1 MNARLQR
8 VKALNNA
15 QWRVVAMSVVL
26 LPPIQLMLKTRGLK
40 RTAMLLAEHSDGP
53 LRRHDQPLAASMAE
67 AVALVAGRKVVG
79 ALCLGR
85 SLLLWFLL
93 RRRGM
98 DAVLVVG
105 STSAVDD
112 EWMAHAW
119 VELDDRPV
127 NDAPD
132 VAEHYVSFGLDLPR
146 LRAASSGESGEHH

>member
-1 MNARLQR
+1 MSARLQR
-8 VKALNNA
+8 VKALDSA
-15 QWRVVAMSVVL
+15 QWRVVATAVVL
-26 LPPIQLMLKTRGLK
+26 LPPIQVTLKTRGLK
-40 RTAMLLAEHSDGP
+40 RTAALLAEHSDRPFDGN
-53 LRRHDQPLAASMAE
+53 DAAVAASMAE

-105 STSAVDD
+105 STSQVDA

-119 VELDDRPV
+119 VELDGRPV
-127 NDAPD
+127 NDAAD
-132 VAEHYVSFGLDLPR
+132 VGEHYISFGLDLPR
-146 LRAASSGESGEHH
+146 LRTASDGGPNGQR

>member
-8 VKALNNA
+8 ISTLNGA
-15 QWRVVAMSVVL
+15 QWWVVATSVVL
-26 LPPIQLMLKTRGLK
+26 LPPIQVMLKTRGLK
-40 RTAMLLAEHSDGP
+40 RTALLLAEHSDRS
-53 LRRHDQPLAASMAE
+53 LRRNDQSLAVSTAE

-105 STSAVDD
+105 SMSAVDD

-146 LRAASSGESGEHH
+146 LRAS